1 MLTVITAGALMFLS
15 ILFIVLAIKKHKST
29 GKAPMALIALALI
42 FIVTLAIVPFSI
54 HVVNTG
60 EVAVVKEFG
69 EAKEI
74 KTAGMHFDLWFI
86 AQYDY
91 YDAKVQN
98 VELKTSAY
106 SSDAQTMN
114 ISMTLQF
121 HISTEHA
128 IDIARQYGNLDALQ
142 SRIEAIAIEKTKS
155 VLSSYKAMDI
165 ISDRASMS
173 PRVEDAIKK
182 AITDEYFVTV
192 STVVL
197 TNIDFSEAFE
207 KAVEEK
213 MIAEQKKLQ
222 AEYENEMKVAAAEAE
237 AQAAIQKADIQGFM
251 AAMTRKEAREE
262 AFRLL
267 FETEFRANEMPEDI
281 YALSTDNREVS
292 ENAYIKTVYF
302 GVREHLEE
310 IDAIIVNHS
319 KGWKPERI
327 TPVSRSAIRLCIY
340 EMLYMKDI
348 PMAVSLNEAIELV
361 KKYDDGKVR
370 AFVNGVLN
378 GAKEEIE
385 AKQSNG

>member
-1 MLTVITAGALMFLS
+1 MMTIITAGALILFS
-15 ILFIVLAIKKHKST
+15 ILFIALAIKRHKST
-29 GKAPMALIALALI
+29 GKAPVALIVLALV
-42 FIVTLAIVPFSI
+42 FVVSLAVVPLSI

-69 EAKEI
+69 EAKEV
-74 KTAGMHFDLWFI
+74 KTAGIHFDLWFI
-86 AQYDY
+86 TQYDY

-128 IDIARQYGNLDALQ
+128 IDIARQYGSLDALQ

-173 PRVEDAIKK
+173 PRVEDAIIN

-237 AQAAIQKADIQGFM
+237 AQAAIQKAEGEAKAKLI
-251 AAMTRKEAREE
+251 AAEAERDAQVE
-262 AFRLL
+262 LS
-267 FETEFRANEMPEDI
+267 RAE
-281 YALSTDNREVS
+281 ALSIQLKSVEIARALGFPVIERETVD
-292 ENAYIKTVYF
+292 EDGNPVVEYIIDFEGKT
-302 GVREHLEE
+302 EEE
-310 IDAIIVNHS
+310 IQL
-319 KGWKPERI
+319 I
-327 TPVSRSAIRLCIY
+327 TDYLK
-340 EMLYMKDI
+340 YMEYLAKW
-348 PMAVSLNEAIELV
+348 
-361 KKYDDGKVR
+361 DGKLPTVMS
-370 AFVNGVLN
+370 GD
-378 GAKEEIE
+378 GASIMIPIE
-385 AKQSNG
+385 P